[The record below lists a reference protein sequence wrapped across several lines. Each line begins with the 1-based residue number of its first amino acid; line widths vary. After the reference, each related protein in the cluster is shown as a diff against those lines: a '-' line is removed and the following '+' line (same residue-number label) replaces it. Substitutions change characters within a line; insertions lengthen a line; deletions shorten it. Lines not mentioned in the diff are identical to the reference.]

1 LDRIDLRVTLERPS
15 LAELDPSS
23 GELEGTEVVAARVAQ
38 ARERA
43 SYRYRNEPWEIN
55 SQVPGPIL
63 RRQYPVSVDARELLA
78 NDSLEIS
85 ARGADRILRVAWTI
99 ADLRGHDIPNET
111 DVAAALMYRD
121 GNGSW
126 QAS

>member
-1 LDRIDLRVTLERPS
+1 

-23 GELEGTEVVAARVAQ
+23 GELEGTEVVAARVAH

-43 SYRYRNEPWEIN
+43 AHRYRNEPWTIN
-55 SQVPGPIL
+55 SQVPGPML
-63 RRQYPVSVDARELLA
+63 RRRYPVSDNARELLA

-99 ADLRGHDIPNET
+99 ADLRGHDLPNEA
-111 DVAAALMYRD
+111 DVAAALRYRD